1 MPVKIDMDMPKM
13 CEDCPIY
20 DLNMGRCCV
29 TKSFVQNAATKLN
42 NCPLKEC
49 KQIQEDNSGN
59 K

>member
-13 CEDCPIY
+13 CEDCLIY

-49 KQIQEDNSGN
+49 K
-59 K
+59 